1 MASSDGK
8 TRKGDTIAY
17 SIEVANSGNTCLTD
31 VRVTDG
37 LLGGDLDCAT
47 GTSRVKDE
55 WSLLMKSHCWTL
67 AADFKREI
75 EGKNTA
81 RRNWTTAATS
91 PV

>member
-31 VRVTDG
+31 VQVTDG

-55 WSLLMKSHCWTL
+55 WSLLMKSLLDARCRL
-67 AADFKREI
+67 RE
-75 EGKNTA
+75 GDSRQKHN
-81 RRNWTTAATS
+81 S
-91 PV
+91 S